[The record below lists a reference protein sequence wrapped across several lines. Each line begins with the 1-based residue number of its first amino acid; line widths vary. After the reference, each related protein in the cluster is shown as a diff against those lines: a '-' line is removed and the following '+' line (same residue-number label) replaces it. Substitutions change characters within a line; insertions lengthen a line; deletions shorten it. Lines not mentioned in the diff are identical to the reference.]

1 LNNEHIVKIGLTFF
15 WFSAPALLVV
25 SVIFFVHRHR
35 RIGKECEC
43 SINNFGLGA

>member
-25 SVIFFVHRHR
+25 SVIFFRSETSANWKRMRV
-35 RIGKECEC
+35 
-43 SINNFGLGA
+43 